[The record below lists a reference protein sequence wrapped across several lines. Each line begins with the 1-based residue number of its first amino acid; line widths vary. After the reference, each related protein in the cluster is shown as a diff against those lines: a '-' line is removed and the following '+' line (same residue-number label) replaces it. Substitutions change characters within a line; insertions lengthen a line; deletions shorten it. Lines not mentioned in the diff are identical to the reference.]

1 MEHLIRITTFIAG
14 SFLSIWPYLILTIP
28 LAVVVQASGA
38 GSFIN
43 KIFSKNPAVSIVLAT
58 VAGGISP
65 FCSCSVIPV
74 IASLLMGGVPL
85 APVMSFWIASPS
97 MDPETFLLSVSTIGW
112 RLSVWRIGSIAMIGI
127 LAGFITHLAV
137 NKGLLGKTPIVT
149 TGSAAASFRQGMT
162 EANNNCGSCKTSTG
176 ADSFYSRILK
186 KTWKA
191 SVMIIKF
198 MAIAFF
204 FNALIV
210 YYVPGEFIT
219 GIIGG
224 SSSFA
229 VIIAALTGIPAY
241 TSNLTALPLTGGLL
255 DLGMDPG
262 AALAFLIAGPTTTL
276 PALMAVWGIV
286 NRRTFILYVSLSLTG
301 ALLAGYV
308 YNLVY

>member
-1 MEHLIRITTFIAG
+1 MEHLIRITAFIAG
-14 SFLSIWPYLILTIP
+14 SFLSMWPYLVLTIP
-28 LAVVVQASGA
+28 LAIIVQASGA
-38 GSFIN
+38 SSFIN
-43 KIFSKNPAVSIVLAT
+43 KVFSKNPAVAILLAT
-58 VAGGISP
+58 LAGGFSP
-65 FCSCSVIPV
+65 FCSCSVVPV

-97 MDPETFLLSVSTIGW
+97 MDPETFLLSVSSIGW
-112 RLSVWRIGSIAMIGI
+112 RLSVWRIGSIILISI
-127 LAGFITHLAV
+127 LAGLITHLAV
-137 NKGLLGKTPIVT
+137 HKGLLGKTPLVPV
-149 TGSAAASFRQGMT
+149 GSATASLGQDRT
-162 EANNNCGSCKTSTG
+162 ESNNNCSSCKTDTG
-176 ADSFYSRILK
+176 VDSFYSSILK
-186 KTWKA
+186 KTWEA
-191 SVMIIKF
+191 SFMIMKF

-229 VIIAALTGIPAY
+229 VIIAALAGIPAY
-241 TSNLTALPLTGGLL
+241 TSNLTALPLTGSLL

-286 NRRTFILYVSLSLTG
+286 NRRTFILYISLSFSG
-301 ALLAGYV
+301 ALLAGTV
-308 YNLVY
+308 YNLVN